1 MPQNGL
7 WGAEMGVQKKAPHF
21 VIDARSMG
29 VDDVFLTGHG
39 EHTGKLFRTVHMRLL
54 VEAYSS
60 YLSVEKRLSDL
71 FDSKQLEGEFRGL
84 RDIETLLLILSPCF
98 VDGSNKSRDKLRK
111 IFAGRTMSIDELVQ
125 KLMKLPVEKET

>member
-1 MPQNGL
+1 
-7 WGAEMGVQKKAPHF
+7 MGIQGKPPHF

-29 VDDVFLTGHG
+29 VDDVFLTCSG
-39 EHTGKLFRTVHMRLL
+39 EHTGKLFRAVHMRLL

-71 FDSKQLEGEFRGL
+71 FDTNQLGGEFRGL

-98 VDGSNKSRDKLRK
+98 VDGSNKSRYQLRK
-111 IFAGRTMSIDELVQ
+111 MFTGGTLSIDELVQ
-125 KLMKLPVEKET
+125 RLMRLPVEKEI